1 MIPTP
6 PNRNSSVPEPTA
18 HNRGHV
24 ASVGGV
30 NFTLRQWAVIAGLS
44 AAFIVAAVLVS
55 SSGGGDSTWDE
66 APAFDEV
73 AWCEAAN
80 AISRWSSVLDGSA
93 TGDSLTDVQ
102 NLRQALS
109 AARPVAPQDLT
120 FEIARLQD
128 LTLLVE
134 QATEREGDLA
144 TGLAE
149 AQQNVDRERVAQ
161 AVETVGAALVDCG
174 HPPIGG

>member
-1 MIPTP
+1 M
-6 PNRNSSVPEPTA
+6 
-18 HNRGHV
+18 
-24 ASVGGV
+24 
-30 NFTLRQWAVIAGLS
+30 RQPQHLQTQA
-44 AAFIVAAVLVS
+44 IVAAVLVS

-66 APAFDEV
+66 PPAFDEV
-73 AWCEAAN
+73 VWCEAAN
-80 AISRWSSVLDGSA
+80 AISRWSSILDGSA

-102 NLRQALS
+102 NLRQALGN
-109 AARPVAPQDLT
+109 ARPVAPQDLT

-144 TGLAE
+144 TGFAE

-161 AVETVGAALVDCG
+161 AVETVAIEIAMKNTRASIASPVV
-174 HPPIGG
+174 HPSKREMLWGSAFP